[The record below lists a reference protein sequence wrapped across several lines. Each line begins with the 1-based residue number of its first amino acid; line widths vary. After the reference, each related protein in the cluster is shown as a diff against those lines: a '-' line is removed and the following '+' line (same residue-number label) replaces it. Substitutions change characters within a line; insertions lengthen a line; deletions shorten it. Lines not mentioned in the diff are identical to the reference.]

1 LPGRPPT
8 ATSQEYAPEPLG
20 SNDGTTTL
28 LRLAFLSDATASM
41 GQLRS
46 MMLGAVPGELEAV
59 LVRH

>member
-1 LPGRPPT
+1 M
-8 ATSQEYAPEPLG
+8 
-20 SNDGTTTL
+20 GTTTL
-28 LRLAFLSDATASM
+28 LRLAFLSYATASM